1 MKTINAFPKEEEKS
15 NLTSKECLIIIG
27 TILISCSALIALYK
41 ANNPQLANIANRELK
56 QSVGKGMIALSDLIK
71 TVQTLPNI
79 NESGKRKLCQMLIQS
94 QVKER
99 IHWKGMQDGIYYW
112 TKSLRQK
119 YIS

>member
-15 NLTSKECLIIIG
+15 NLTTKECLIIIG
-27 TILISCSALIALYK
+27 TILISCAALIALYK
-41 ANNPQLANIANRELK
+41 ANNPQLASIANKELK
-56 QSVGKGMIALSDLIK
+56 QSGLIK

-99 IHWKGMQDGIYYW
+99 IHWRGMQDGIYYW
-112 TKSLRQK
+112 TKSLTQK